1 MKTRFM
7 MLALALMVALIAVV
21 PASADGPTKDNAPA
35 GKQITTAAPAGEA
48 GRSETGRV
56 RLAVAADAV
65 NAPVP
70 VMSQD
75 SAPASKTVQVA
86 GGSAQTGTESASPEL
101 FGSVTGTTRIF
112 WGTPNS
118 NVYVEGKTQASFVM
132 PQLYDATYACKHTS
146 NNCTTWGVA
155 NYYGVSWVKF
165 TWHYV
170 DSFLDWYYGRSY
182 HFARDIFNNTT
193 SFYTSNSGQY

>member
-1 MKTRFM
+1 MKTRM
-7 MLALALMVALIAVV
+7 VMLALALMVALIAVV
-21 PASADGPTKDNAPA
+21 PASADGPKKDAAPA
-35 GKQITTAAPAGEA
+35 GKQTIAVAPAGEA

-56 RLAVAADAV
+56 RFAAAGDASV
-65 NAPVP
+65 PAP

-86 GGSAQTGTESASPEL
+86 GAGAQTGTESASPEL
-101 FGSVTGTTRIF
+101 FGSVTGSTRIF

-118 NVYVEGKTQASFVM
+118 NVYVQGKTQSNIVQ
-132 PQLYDATYACKHTS
+132 PQLYVSTYACKHSFNT
-146 NNCTTWGVA
+146 CTNWGAA
-155 NYYGVSWVKF
+155 NYLNVSWVTY

-182 HFARDIFNNTT
+182 HFARDKYNQTT
-193 SFYTSNSGQY
+193 SFYTSNSGNY

>member
-1 MKTRFM
+1 MV

-21 PASADGPTKDNAPA
+21 PASADGPKKDAAPA
-35 GKQITTAAPAGEA
+35 GKQTIAVAPAGEA

-56 RLAVAADAV
+56 RFAAAGDASV
-65 NAPVP
+65 PAP

-86 GGSAQTGTESASPEL
+86 GAGAQTGTEGASPEL

-112 WGTPNS
+112 WGNPNS
-118 NVYVEGKTQASFVM
+118 NVYVEGKTQATFVM

-170 DSFLDWYYGRSY
+170 DSFLDWYYGRCY